1 MRVAVAG
8 AVAAVTAVAAVAVAG
23 CTGDPGGSEAAG
35 SGRPA
40 GASSASAGPG
50 STGTA
55 PTEPLPPPRT
65 TPAPTAGPLSE
76 RLVAPPTALGPGWAT
91 HADEGGAEEGVM
103 GNGTWTRRREPA
115 EVLDAVVPIGC
126 PGLPDEPPRLER
138 PEHALEATY
147 RQGERPAV
155 SVVLEYADAAAARRF
170 MTGLGSLLRT
180 CRPVRDFGADATG
193 AVLDLRLVR
202 ADADTVVDLRREVG
216 GQALPGTWQEVVVRA
231 GRRVALLSLDVEG
244 IRAPAPDV
252 LAAELRRALAR

>member
-1 MRVAVAG
+1 MRLPALAAVAC
-8 AVAAVTAVAAVAVAG
+8 AAAAAVAG
-23 CTGDPGGSEAAG
+23 CTGDVGRTDAAG
-35 SGRPA
+35 SGRTP
-40 GASSASAGPG
+40 GASSGSAGPT
-50 STGTA
+50 STLGV

-65 TPAPTAGPLSE
+65 TPPPTAGPLSE
-76 RLVAPPTALGPGWAT
+76 RQVAPPTALGSGWAT
-91 HADEGGAEEGVM
+91 HAEEGGAEEGFV

-170 MTGLGSLLRT
+170 MTGLGNLLRT
-180 CRPVRDFGADATG
+180 CRPVRDSGADATG

-244 IRAPAPDV
+244 ARTPAPDA